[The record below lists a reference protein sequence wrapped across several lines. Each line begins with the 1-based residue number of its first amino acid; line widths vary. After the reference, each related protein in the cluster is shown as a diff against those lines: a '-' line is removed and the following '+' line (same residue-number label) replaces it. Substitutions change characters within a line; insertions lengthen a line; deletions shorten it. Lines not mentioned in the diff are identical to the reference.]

1 MDVIKKSI
9 ILLVLLLARFF
20 AFCQTN
26 GDEDKEMFNQSE
38 SRDKKAIDEA
48 VNSWYTASM
57 KTHGQR
63 IQWWRDARFGMFVHW
78 GIYSLPAGEWKGKK
92 VSGYAEHLMRKE
104 KISKKDYLAVAHQ
117 FNPVLFDADKWILDA
132 KQAGMNYFI
141 VTAKHHDGFAMYD
154 SKVSDFTIIKQTA
167 FKRDP
172 MAELAAAAKRHGMKF
187 GFYYSH
193 AF

>member
-1 MDVIKKSI
+1 MDIIKKPI
-9 ILLVLLLARFF
+9 ILLVLMTTHFF
-20 AFCQTN
+20 AFCQTS

-48 VNSWYTASM
+48 INSWYTASM

-63 IQWWRDARFGMFVHW
+63 IQWWRDAKFGMFVHW

-104 KISKKDYLAVAHQ
+104 KISKKDYLEVAHQ

-132 KQAGMNYFI
+132 KKSRNELF
-141 VTAKHHDGFAMYD
+141 HHYGKTSRRFCD
-154 SKVSDFTIIKQTA
+154 V
-167 FKRDP
+167 
-172 MAELAAAAKRHGMKF
+172 
-187 GFYYSH
+187 
-193 AF
+193 